1 MNATPYMA
9 VKALLAAQ
17 VGAAGLSRLCG
28 VQRSTAMRWVH
39 GSVPRKPAREKLN
52 TAAALI
58 DRRPQRHR
66 DELPRWLDRPNPAL
80 LGITPSTW
88 IREGRDAS
96 MLGNAWAGSEQAG
109 SPALQGAVV
118 VTRDVELQK
127 MLTQLSATQRLLA
140 SVDLGPLLRST
151 SAPSLLGPQ
160 VNLGAAVLRNHQILE
175 AGSIATLMAK
185 KLQDVNVVLQSPIS
199 SYAEVMRTLPKTDI
213 ANAFAGMRGVLSGIE
228 SARPY
233 LVQPELLAQLAAAGR
248 PPIGALAVAMDLQ
261 LATAVSAALYA
272 FPAMLSPVLTER
284 VAWQGWFPSHPG
296 ALVRTAQIDTEWLL
310 GETHNAAQASV
321 APLGRDGEGVDER
334 EVAAAVAGVTSDF
347 PDLLAMPVPGTGANV
362 RGWLNHVAPDLLQ
375 PLQGAIQRLRGGGAD
390 DARQAAASLRAALD
404 KLAMYLVPGSKTGRL
419 ERYELLLGVR
429 EGDSDGTLL
438 HYQIGVLYASYQP
451 LSDAVHDELNID
463 AVRANAYGIF
473 SALVAILARLDVPPR

>member
-1 MNATPYMA
+1 
-9 VKALLAAQ
+9 
-17 VGAAGLSRLCG
+17 
-28 VQRSTAMRWVH
+28 
-39 GSVPRKPAREKLN
+39 
-52 TAAALI
+52 
-58 DRRPQRHR
+58 
-66 DELPRWLDRPNPAL
+66 
-80 LGITPSTW
+80 
-88 IREGRDAS
+88 
-96 MLGNAWAGSEQAG
+96 
-109 SPALQGAVV
+109 
-118 VTRDVELQK
+118 
-127 MLTQLSATQRLLA
+127 LLA